1 MRWFAGSRWGVSA
14 LRVLTIE
21 GDSRLV
27 VVVPTPDVSRQLT
40 REFLESV
47 ARTAE
52 SKPTIVAVESSGPE
66 FHFSKSMNAGIRTAL
81 SFGPRYIALSND
93 DVRPLTAGWDARLTY
108 DLEAHAGAAYAAP
121 VLCRGGAISGPLS
134 VYLFT
139 SLYGLIPS
147 AAFPLIRALRSFYL
161 GRRAKAGA
169 IQLGP
174 GILVNAQ
181 PFSVFR
187 SDSLEEL
194 SGFDEKFVNGCEDF
208 DLSLRVLERG
218 WKAVLDVDVAFED
231 IGSATVGKGGFA
243 ALYDRRTKA
252 NVQQVNNWK
261 LLIKKRG
268 RAKYKSLLK
277 QFMGM
282 TLIVG
287 NRATGE
293 ISC

>member
-1 MRWFAGSRWGVSA
+1 

-27 VVVPTPDVSRQLT
+27 VVVPTPDANRQLT
-40 REFLESV
+40 REFFESV
-47 ARTAE
+47 TRTAE

-93 DVRPLTAGWDARLTY
+93 DVRPLTAGWGARLTH
-108 DLEAHAGAAYAAP
+108 DLEIHAGAAYAVP
-121 VLCRGGAISGPLS
+121 VLCRGGAISGPLITMPSYLS
-134 VYLFT
+134 VDLFT

-161 GRRAKAGA
+161 GRRAKAGT

-174 GILVNAQ
+174 GMLVNTQ

-187 SDSLEEL
+187 SGSLEEL
-194 SGFDEKFVNGCEDF
+194 SGFDEKFVNGCEDL
-208 DLSLRVLERG
+208 DLSLRVLEKG

-231 IGSATVGKGGFA
+231 IGSATVGKGGFTV
-243 ALYDRRTKA
+243 LYDRRTKA

-268 RAKYKSLLK
+268 RAGYQSRLK